1 MNTLVRV
8 LVLCC
13 FVSVNRG
20 VKKGGVMGTLKS
32 VVVTGSIL
40 AISITSTAF
49 ATDDATSLREAFTK
63 GKASGNLKSFYYAET
78 FDTDTKEDSNIWAN
92 GGNLEFVTGK
102 LYGLRL
108 GGEFQVSFI
117 GYKDD
122 DSNVTKGSMDAEGA
136 VMSEAYLQYD
146 LSKTRFKGGRQ
157 HINLPLIA
165 NSGSRLIKES
175 FEGYFLTNTDIPDT
189 TVSVGWV
196 RKYQTRTDES
206 SYADNFFVDFEE
218 NGSGKPGDFY
228 DVGDDGLLSVYLKNS
243 SLKNLAVQA
252 QYTDVFDA
260 VAGLYADA
268 KYTFAEVAT
277 KPYVAGQYFYTSYDD
292 SAKDDNYMVGMRAG
306 LNVVGIDFF
315 GGFTTV
321 GGSAG
326 DARVYRGLGQGAYNH
341 YTDTTKT
348 AGVGAFEA
356 GTDSYQAAVA
366 YKYEKAF
373 TSKLRFTRFDNPI
386 DNADLDEYTLNL
398 AYNFSGIL
406 ENWSFAVDF
415 TVLDYENNIKDA
427 TDLRTRLVYTF

>member
-1 MNTLVRV
+1 MEE
-8 LVLCC
+8 
-13 FVSVNRG
+13 
-20 VKKGGVMGTLKS
+20 VMGVLRR
-32 VVVTGSIL
+32 VAVTGSIL
-40 AISITSTAF
+40 AIGMSSSAF
-49 ATDDATSLREAFTK
+49 ADDDATSLREAFEK
-63 GKASGNLKSFYYAET
+63 GKAGGSLKSFYYAET
-78 FDTDTKEDSNIWAN
+78 FDTDTKEDSGIWAN
-92 GGNLEFVTGK
+92 GGNLEYVTGK

-108 GGEFQVSFI
+108 GGEFQASFI

-122 DSNVTKGSMDAEGA
+122 ESNVTKGSMDADGA

-146 LSKTRFKGGRQ
+146 LYKTRFKGGRQ

-228 DVGDDGLLSVYLKNS
+228 DVGEDGLLSLYLKNS
-243 SLKNLAVQA
+243 SLKNLALQA
-252 QYTDVFDA
+252 HYTNVLDE
-260 VAGLYADA
+260 VAGVYADA
-268 KYTFAEVAT
+268 KYTFAEVPT

-292 SAKDDNYMVGMRAG
+292 STKDDNYLVGFRAG
-306 LNVVGIDFF
+306 LNVVGVDLFA
-315 GGFTTV
+315 GYTTV

-326 DARVYRGLGQGAYNH
+326 DARAYRGLGQGAYYH

-348 AGVGAFEA
+348 AGAPAFEA
-356 GTDSYQAAVA
+356 GTDSYQVGAG
-366 YKYEKAF
+366 YNYGKSF
-373 TSKLRFTRFDNPI
+373 SSKLRFTRFDNPI

-398 AYNFSGIL
+398 AYNFAGVL
-406 ENWSFAVDF
+406 ENWSVAVDF
-415 TVLDYENNIKDA
+415 TVLDYENETRDA
-427 TDLRTRLVYTF
+427 TDLRTRLVYAF

>member
-1 MNTLVRV
+1 
-8 LVLCC
+8 
-13 FVSVNRG
+13 
-20 VKKGGVMGTLKS
+20 MGTLKR
-32 VVVTGSIL
+32 VVVTGSIF
-40 AISITSTAF
+40 AIGITSTAF
-49 ATDDATSLREAFTK
+49 ATDDATTLREAFEK
-63 GKASGNLKSFYYAET
+63 GKTSGNLKSFYYAET

-92 GGNLEFVTGK
+92 GGNLEYVTGK

-108 GGEFQVSFI
+108 GGEFQAAFI

-122 DSNVTKGSMDAEGA
+122 DSDVTKGSMDAEGA

-146 LSKTRFKGGRQ
+146 LDKTRFKGGRQ

-175 FEGYFLTNTDIPDT
+175 FEGYFLTNTDLSDT

-228 DVGDDGLLSVYLKNS
+228 DVGEDGVLSLYLKNS

-268 KYTFAEVAT
+268 KYTFAEVTT

-292 SAKDDNYMVGMRAG
+292 STKDDNSLVGFRAG
-306 LNVVGIDFF
+306 LNVVGIDLF

-321 GGSAG
+321 GGSAE

-348 AGVGAFEA
+348 AGAPAFEA
-356 GTDSYQAAVA
+356 GTDSYQAGAG
-366 YKYEKAF
+366 YNYEKSI

-386 DNADLDEYTLNL
+386 DKADLDEYTLNL
-398 AYNFSGIL
+398 AYNFSGVL
-406 ENWSFAVDF
+406 ENWSVAVDF
-415 TVLDYENNIKDA
+415 SVLDYENNIKDA
-427 TDLRTRLVYTF
+427 TDIRTRLVYTF

>member
-1 MNTLVRV
+1 
-8 LVLCC
+8 
-13 FVSVNRG
+13 
-20 VKKGGVMGTLKS
+20 MGTMKR
-32 VVVTGSIL
+32 VVVTGTIL
-40 AISITSTAF
+40 AIAITSTAF
-49 ATDDATSLREAFTK
+49 ADDDATTLREAFTK
-63 GKASGNLKSFYYAET
+63 GKAGGSLKSFYYAET
-78 FDTDTKEDSNIWAN
+78 FDTDTKEDSAIWAN
-92 GGNLEFVTGK
+92 GGNLEFVSGK

-108 GGEFQVSFI
+108 GGEFQAAFI

-146 LSKTRFKGGRQ
+146 LDKTRFKGGRQ

-218 NGSGKPGDFY
+218 NGSGRPGDFY
-228 DVGDDGLLSVYLKNS
+228 DVGEDGVLSLYLKNS

-260 VAGLYADA
+260 VAGLYTDA
-268 KYTFAEVAT
+268 KYTFAEVTT

-292 SAKDDNYMVGMRAG
+292 SAKDDNYLAGFRAG
-306 LNVVGIDFF
+306 LNVVGIDLF
-315 GGFTTV
+315 GGFTTA

-348 AGVGAFEA
+348 AGAPAFEA
-356 GTDSYQAAVA
+356 GTDSYQAGVG
-366 YKYEKAF
+366 YNYEKSF

-398 AYNFSGIL
+398 AYTFSGIL
-406 ENWSFAVDF
+406 ENWSIAFDF
-415 TVLDYENNIKDA
+415 SVLDYENNDKDA
-427 TDLRTRLVYTF
+427 TDLRTRLVYSF